1 MRSTH
6 WKREQRIPW
15 IQGPGALQRDILPY
29 HTHVSAALWAVCVPF
44 QVTSYS
50 LEGRIALFRGW
61 GSAVGGP
68 KRDTG
73 LNGNNPQRK
82 EGLMVSHH
90 KAEHA
95 YDGSSGVAVY
105 LSADSEGIS
114 IRLK

>member
-1 MRSTH
+1 M
-6 WKREQRIPW
+6 
-15 IQGPGALQRDILPY
+15 
-29 HTHVSAALWAVCVPF
+29 
-44 QVTSYS
+44 
-50 LEGRIALFRGW
+50 
-61 GSAVGGP
+61 GGP